1 MCVFDIPTCTLN
13 PLRSPGQKKNYGTR
27 PGECH
32 AEGALL
38 PERLVREENAGADA
52 ERQRWTGD
60 HGSWCNSTSGFILW
74 YPLRNTYI
82 NRHST
87 WEFVSV
93 SFRTW
98 ASGLKILSQ
107 RIFSQNLAVQL
118 APRQTQVTCPNCARV
133 TSLGRTMCRSSA
145 TFLPGNLGGIVWLF
159 GWSDV
164 AEWGLMFS
172 ISCRRNGNMILPW
185 LPIDYLGYGLNL
197 HKLLHTSSYYKPEWA
212 VINITIIISNLHN
225 WSIII

>member
-1 MCVFDIPTCTLN
+1 MQFDRYLFAFFCALCVCVWYTNLYTK
-13 PLRSPGQKKNYGTR
+13 SSEKSWQKKKTVRYGTR

-98 ASGLKILSQ
+98 ASDLKILSQ

-164 AEWGLMFS
+164 AEWVLDVLHILQKQWEYDPSMTANWLLGLRLKF
-172 ISCRRNGNMILPW
+172 
-185 LPIDYLGYGLNL
+185 
-197 HKLLHTSSYYKPEWA
+197 T
-212 VINITIIISNLHN
+212 
-225 WSIII
+225 